1 MFSINDLN
9 KTQLEIAKD
18 TEGAILV
25 TAGAG
30 SGKTRLLTHRICY
43 IIEEKHVNPENII
56 AITFTNKATNEMR
69 ERIEKMLPSAKDVW
83 VSTFHAMCVRILRS
97 AINHLDGYTKY
108 FTIYD
113 ESDKDKLLK
122 QILKGLEINVGEFKS
137 KIEWHISNAKNMGL
151 TPEEYAENIKYDPNK
166 DEIFKVYKEY
176 ETKLKENN
184 ALDFDDLLAKTLYLF
199 EHCPDVLEYYQR
211 KFQYILVD
219 EFQDTNVVQ
228 YKLVKMLA
236 SYHKNIFVVGD
247 EDQCIYC
254 WRGANIENIKNF
266 IKDFGAK
273 VYKLEQN
280 YRSSKNII
288 ASANELIKNNKE
300 RIEKTLF
307 TENEDGDK
315 IEYYKAYD
323 EQEEAEYVAKTI
335 SNLIDNGVNP
345 NEIGVLMRISSLSRL
360 FEEKLLNYNIPYK
373 VSGIFKFFER
383 AEIKNILAYLSV
395 IVNHKDNISF
405 LRIINVPKRGIGD
418 ASIDKMAQYAIMH
431 NISLFDLVANIR
443 VEDLP
448 SALKS
453 KLLAFSELLN
463 ELDEMVEKSTLTEF
477 VKTLIDATHIK
488 DMYSEDTEENED
500 RKRNID
506 QMLQSVTTFDNLN
519 ENATVSSYLESVTL
533 QNSIDEDDSE
543 AKVSVSTVHASKGLE
558 FDYVFIVGAE
568 ENVFPLARCGEIE
581 DIEEERRL
589 MYVAITRARKKVI
602 ITKAKTRFLY
612 GCREST
618 LESRFLKEAKIS
630 NGETKE
636 KFISDTWG
644 YSKYYA
650 KYANAGL
657 GNGGHGYNSRR
668 QEEHYGFDNN
678 FSKKSEEKFE
688 ATKPSALAFMEK
700 KIKTND
706 KFKDYIEGAKVKHP
720 KFGVGVIIKKENIGD
735 ITFVKID
742 FGGFGVKNLSLA
754 FAPLELIK

>member
-43 IIEEKHVNPENII
+43 IIEEKHINPENII

-69 ERIEKMLPSAKDVW
+69 ERIEKMLPIAKNVW

-97 AINHLDGYTKY
+97 SINHLEGYTKY

-122 QILKGLEINVGEFKS
+122 QILKGFDINVGDYKS
-137 KIEWHISNAKNMGL
+137 KIEWHISNAKNLGL
-151 TPEEYAENIKYDPNK
+151 TPNEYMENIKYDPLK
-166 DEIFKVYKEY
+166 DDIYKVYKEY
-176 ETKLKENN
+176 EQKLKENN

-199 EHCPDVLEYYQR
+199 EHCPDVLEYYQK

-219 EFQDTNVVQ
+219 EFQDTNLVQ
-228 YKLVKMLA
+228 YKLIKLLA
-236 SYHKNIFVVGD
+236 DYHKNIFVVGD

-266 IKDFGAK
+266 IKDFKAK

-300 RIEKTLF
+300 RIQKTLY

-315 IEYYKAYD
+315 IDYYKPYD
-323 EQEEAEYVAKTI
+323 EQEEAEYVARSI
-335 SNLIDNGVNP
+335 SNLIANGVNP

-383 AEIKNILAYLSV
+383 AEIKNILAYMSV
-395 IVNHKDNISF
+395 LVNHKDNISF
-405 LRIINVPKRGIGD
+405 LRIINIPKRGIGD
-418 ASIDKMAQYAIMH
+418 ASIDKMMQYATMH
-431 NISLFDLVANIR
+431 NISLFDLISNIR
-443 VEDLP
+443 VADLP
-448 SALKS
+448 SVLKS
-453 KLLAFSELLN
+453 KLLEFSDVLN
-463 ELDEMVEKSTLTEF
+463 ELDELINNSSLTEF
-477 VKTLIDATHIK
+477 VKALIDKVHIK
-488 DMYSEDTEENED
+488 DMYAEDTEENED

-506 QMLQSVTTFDNLN
+506 QMVQSVTSFDNLN
-519 ENATVSSYLESVTL
+519 EKATVSSYLESVTL
-533 QNSIDEDDSE
+533 QNSIDEDENE

-589 MYVAITRARKKVI
+589 MYVAITRARKKVV

-612 GCREST
+612 GSRENT

-630 NGETKE
+630 GGETKE
-636 KFISDTWG
+636 RFNPSPWDNSQFNKYSQNSFGNQG
-644 YSKYYA
+644 Y
-650 KYANAGL
+650 
-657 GNGGHGYNSRR
+657 GYNSRR
-668 QEEHYGFDNN
+668 ESYGFENN
-678 FSKKSEEKFE
+678 FSKPKQEEKFE

-706 KFKDYIEGAKVKHP
+706 KYKDYIEGAKVKHP

-754 FAPLELIK
+754 FAPLELLK